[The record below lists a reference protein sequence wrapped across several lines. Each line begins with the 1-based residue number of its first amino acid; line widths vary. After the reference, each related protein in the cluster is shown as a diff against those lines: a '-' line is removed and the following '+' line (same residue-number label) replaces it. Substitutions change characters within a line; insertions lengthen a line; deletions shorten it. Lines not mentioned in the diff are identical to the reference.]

1 MAVGPQH
8 DRKALEGGTH
18 SRKACEEHVQYVLME
33 YAHLGLLLFISVMGS
48 VKGSRFRCGPLFCL
62 ALPKEK
68 YIQDAN
74 DALFSFAN
82 KVSTQE

>member
-8 DRKALEGGTH
+8 DREALDGGTH
-18 SRKACEEHVQYVLME
+18 SRKACEGHVQYVLLE
-33 YAHLGLLLFISVMGS
+33 YAHLGLLLFISVMRS
-48 VKGSRFRCGPLFCL
+48 VKGSRFRCGPLFCV
-62 ALPKEK
+62 ALQREK

-82 KVSTQE
+82 KVST

>member
-8 DRKALEGGTH
+8 DREALEGGTH
-18 SRKACEEHVQYVLME
+18 SRKACEGHVHYVLLE
-33 YAHLGLLLFISVMGS
+33 YAHLGLLLFISVMRS
-48 VKGSRFRCGPLFCL
+48 VKVSRFRCGSFFCV
-62 ALPKEK
+62 ALQKEK
-68 YIQDAN
+68 YIRDVN